1 LEAIVGR
8 PSFDSIGEAEIIWLE
23 RDFEE
28 GEVLEVV
35 KAMNADKVPGPGG
48 YALAFFQACWV
59 VLKEDIMKVFCDF
72 HARGKFERSLNATF
86 IALILKISV
95 SVDIKDFRPIS
106 LVSGIR
112 KSIAKILANML
123 KMVLEKIISKSQNA
137 FIRGRQMLD
146 PILIA
151 SECLDSRIRFGKPGV
166 LCKMDLEKAY
176 DHVDWDFMMYM
187 LRRCWFG
194 RKWCSWIAHCI
205 SSVRFSVLVNGTP
218 TGLFNSSP
226 SLRQGD
232 PLSLLLFVLMM
243 EDLDG
248 VISAAVSGVLLSGFY
263 VGTWNVGGID
273 ISHLLFSDDTLI
285 FCWADLDHLRHL
297 RCLFLCF

>member
-86 IALILKISV
+86 IALILKISG

-137 FIRGRQMLD
+137 FIRGRQML
-146 PILIA
+146 
-151 SECLDSRIRFGKPGV
+151 
-166 LCKMDLEKAY
+166 DLEKAY

-248 VISAAVSGVLLSGFY
+248 VISAAVSGGLLSAFY
-263 VGTWNVGGID
+263 VGTCGACSYVFEVVLGLKINLAKSKLVPVSKVDNVDGLAGIVGCGVSSLP
-273 ISHLLFSDDTLI
+273 I
-285 FCWADLDHLRHL
+285 
-297 RCLFLCF
+297 